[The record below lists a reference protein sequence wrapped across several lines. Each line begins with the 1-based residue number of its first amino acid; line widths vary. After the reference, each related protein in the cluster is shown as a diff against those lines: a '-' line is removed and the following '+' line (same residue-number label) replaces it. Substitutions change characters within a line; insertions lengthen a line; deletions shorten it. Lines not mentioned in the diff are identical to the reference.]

1 MSTDA
6 VRAALA
12 ELVACH
18 TEEAG
23 LTMSMVA
30 NRADFDAFME
40 RCDQRLAAAL
50 DAARAAL
57 SAGDADVQTVPG
69 AEQWAQLADDFTR
82 WANSIGRREKVTL
95 TANHC
100 HSIASAIR
108 KAIAAAPSPA
118 MPVDPDK
125 QLCTFYGVD
134 TFPALVEAMEHH
146 IKKLQAKLPQNDM
159 PAATKTRFA

>member
-57 SAGDADVQTVPG
+57 SEPEPSVGVPDGYRLVPFDVLRDARDALSSFFCEDGWTQR
-69 AEQWAQLADDFTR
+69 D
-82 WANSIGRREKVTL
+82 EKALDALNV
-95 TANHC
+95 H
-100 HSIASAIR
+100 IA
-108 KAIAAAPSPA
+108 
-118 MPVDPDK
+118 
-125 QLCTFYGVD
+125 T
-134 TFPALVEAMEHH
+134 T
-146 IKKLQAKLPQNDM
+146 PQE
-159 PAATKTRFA
+159 PTP

>member
-57 SAGDADVQTVPG
+57 SAGDAESKARIDDAMRVLAAAFERFEERGSWTLRG
-69 AEQWAQLADDFTR
+69 AELGALDDGLWVARMQLEHCSLGEFEKA
-82 WANSIGRREKVTL
+82 RRAVSER
-95 TANHC
+95 
-100 HSIASAIR
+100 IR
-108 KAIAAAPSPA
+108 HARAGNVPA
-118 MPVDPDK
+118 
-125 QLCTFYGVD
+125 G
-134 TFPALVEAMEHH
+134 AH
-146 IKKLQAKLPQNDM
+146 IVGDGA
-159 PAATKTRFA
+159 

>member
-57 SAGDADVQTVPG
+57 SAGDAESKARIDDAMRVLAAVHERQ
-69 AEQWAQLADDFTR
+69 AERGSW
-82 WANSIGRREKVTL
+82 TL
-95 TANHC
+95 
-100 HSIASAIR
+100 R
-108 KAIAAAPSPA
+108 GP
-118 MPVDPDK
+118 
-125 QLCTFYGVD
+125 
-134 TFPALVEAMEHH
+134 E
-146 IKKLQAKLPQNDM
+146 LQALDDGLWVARVQLEHCSLGEFERARKQVAQRIRHARAGNVPEGAHVVGSGQ
-159 PAATKTRFA
+159 

>member
-57 SAGDADVQTVPG
+57 SAGDAESKARIDDAMRVLAAVHERQ
-69 AEQWAQLADDFTR
+69 AERGSW
-82 WANSIGRREKVTL
+82 TL
-95 TANHC
+95 
-100 HSIASAIR
+100 R
-108 KAIAAAPSPA
+108 GP
-118 MPVDPDK
+118 
-125 QLCTFYGVD
+125 
-134 TFPALVEAMEHH
+134 E
-146 IKKLQAKLPQNDM
+146 LQALDDGLWVARVQLEHCSLGEFERARKQVAQRIRHALAGNVPEGAHVVGSGQ
-159 PAATKTRFA
+159 

>member
-57 SAGDADVQTVPG
+57 SAGDAESKARIDDAMRVLAAVHERQ
-69 AEQWAQLADDFTR
+69 AERGSWTLRGPELQALDDGLWVARVQLA
-82 WANSIGRREKVTL
+82 
-95 TANHC
+95 HC
-100 HSIASAIR
+100 SLGEFERARKQVAQRIR
-108 KAIAAAPSPA
+108 HARAGNVPEGAHVVGSG
-118 MPVDPDK
+118 
-125 QLCTFYGVD
+125 Q
-134 TFPALVEAMEHH
+134 
-146 IKKLQAKLPQNDM
+146 
-159 PAATKTRFA
+159 

>member
-57 SAGDADVQTVPG
+57 SAGDADWQAVPEGYEWALVSGLKPMLAALERAERKGYLPG
-69 AEQWAQLADDFTR
+69 AMADEWADF
-82 WANSIGRREKVTL
+82 
-95 TANHC
+95 
-100 HSIASAIR
+100 
-108 KAIAAAPSPA
+108 
-118 MPVDPDK
+118 D
-125 QLCTFYGVD
+125 Y
-134 TFPALVEAMEHH
+134 
-146 IKKLQAKLPQNDM
+146 LPTTPQE
-159 PAATKTRFA
+159 PTP

>member
-57 SAGDADVQTVPG
+57 SEPAPGVAVPDGWQLVPKEPTREMLDAYVNTLGRFSSARAD
-69 AEQWAQLADDFTR
+69 WAAML
-82 WANSIGRREKVTL
+82 
-95 TANHC
+95 
-100 HSIASAIR
+100 
-108 KAIAAAPSPA
+108 AAAPTTQEPT
-118 MPVDPDK
+118 P
-125 QLCTFYGVD
+125 
-134 TFPALVEAMEHH
+134 
-146 IKKLQAKLPQNDM
+146 
-159 PAATKTRFA
+159 